1 MRAIGLQELK
11 LAFERAG
18 TVLPAAEPPA
28 PEAPVERAHRIIEP
42 DPPRCQW
49 VSPYHREPV
58 ELVRWEYDPW
68 SKERLR

>member
-1 MRAIGLQELK
+1 MRAIGLQDLK

-49 VSPYHREPV
+49 GPKTRTVNYCSRA
-58 ELVRWEYDPW
+58 
-68 SKERLR
+68 ERKMNIKR